1 MALRGWWRM
10 ARYVHFP
17 QLPDPD
23 RKHRRPNSDEVLAFA
38 RQHNAGWKARHKT
51 PKAKRV
57 KPQ

>member
-23 RKHRRPNSDEVLAFA
+23 SKNRRPNSDEVLAFA
-38 RQHNAGWKARHKT
+38 RQHNAGWKAHHKT
-51 PKAKRV
+51 KPK
-57 KPQ
+57 KPR